1 MTLGARKLIPEE
13 SSFVVWH
20 SPRCGGTRPFAFTI
34 SLVLKAM
41 EKRSCCLFWL
51 LGHDIFIL
59 VLQDKSSGGNQ
70 GLRQRAEALAALNSA
85 FNSSGSKPSYSVNV
99 YLKILAFKSCTG

>member
-1 MTLGARKLIPEE
+1 MI
-13 SSFVVWH
+13 F
-20 SPRCGGTRPFAFTI
+20 
-34 SLVLKAM
+34 
-41 EKRSCCLFWL
+41 
-51 LGHDIFIL
+51 FIL
-59 VLQDKSSGGNQ
+59 VLLQDKSSGGNQ